1 MKFIDKKSKLKL
13 SFQLLSFKIGA
24 TRKIIDF
31 MLYVS
36 KRLLIRNGIRLN
48 ELSDLIDEMKENDI
62 YE

>member
-1 MKFIDKKSKLKL
+1 MQFIDKKSKLKL
-13 SFQLLSFKIGA
+13 SFQLLSFKIGV